1 MSQLNPAITPSDDT
15 DESMANLRERISV
28 DPEICGGRPC
38 IRCLRVRVKDI
49 IEMLAGGSTRAE
61 ILDDFPYLQDEDI
74 TAALE
79 FAARAVDHPVLAAS
93 ES

>member
-1 MSQLNPAITPSDDT
+1 
-15 DESMANLRERISV
+15 MASLLERITV

-38 IRCLRVRVKDI
+38 IRGLRVRVKDI
-49 IEMLAGGSTRAE
+49 LDMLAGGSTRAE
-61 ILDDFPYLQDEDI
+61 ILQDYPYLEDEDI

-79 FAARAVDHPVLAAS
+79 FASRATDHPVLTTA